1 VITVRRVTLLFV
13 LLAFTWSG
21 LAAWTYVDHR
31 ALRAPGRACR
41 RCDRELTQSSH
52 HDRDP

>member
-1 VITVRRVTLLFV
+1 VITVRRVTVLFV

-21 LAAWTYVDHR
+21 LAAWTYLDH
-31 ALRAPGRACR
+31 RACR

-52 HDRDP
+52 RDRGAPHDH